1 MKFKTAIAAV
11 AVAAASLGAQASVI
25 TGNGVTSVVGSFTNQ
40 EVTNVIVTGL
50 SNVTGSF
57 DYLVSATGA
66 SGASYVGSAVT
77 GLTTSLYL
85 GNALKGTS
93 TGLNYSFS
101 NLLSGTYTLKASGTV
116 ANGGF
121 NVLITS
127 YTVTPVPEPETY
139 AMLLAGLGVMG
150 AIARRRS
157 KTAA

>member
-11 AVAAASLGAQASVI
+11 AVAAASMGAHATTTQSLVI
-25 TGNGVTSVVGSFTNQ
+25 GSFDQKVADVAVTS
-40 EVTNVIVTGL
+40 L

-57 DYLVSATGA
+57 DYLLNAVGA
-66 SGASYVGSAVT
+66 SGNTYTGSAIS
-77 GLTTSLYL
+77 GLTASLYL
-85 GNALKGTS
+85 GNTLKSTS

-121 NVLITS
+121 NLLITN

>member
-11 AVAAASLGAQASVI
+11 AVAAASIGAQASVI
-25 TGNGVTSVVGSFTNQ
+25 TGNSATFVAGNFSNQ
-40 EVTNVIVTGL
+40 TTAEVIVTGL

-57 DYLVSATGA
+57 DYLVSAVGA
-66 SGASYVGSAVT
+66 SGFAYTGTPIT
-77 GLTTSLYL
+77 GLTASLYL
-85 GNALKGTS
+85 GNALKGSS
-93 TGLNYSFS
+93 TGLNFSFD
-101 NLLSGTYTLKASGTV
+101 NLESGTYTLKASGTV
-116 ANGGF
+116 ASGF
-121 NVLITS
+121 NILITS